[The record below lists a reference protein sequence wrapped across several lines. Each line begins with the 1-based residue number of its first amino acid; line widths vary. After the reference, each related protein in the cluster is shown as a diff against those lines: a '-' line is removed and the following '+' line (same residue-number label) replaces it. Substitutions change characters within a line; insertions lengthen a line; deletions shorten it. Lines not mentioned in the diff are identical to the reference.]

1 MKVRRQKAEG
11 RSASRDRLLL
21 SAFCLLLLSSSANA
35 QSFQLF
41 GYLTGRAAYV
51 KAPPSWTTG
60 GFGRFDAGA
69 DAAGE
74 HATRSTAVAQVGAD
88 WSPTTWLTAHGQ
100 VLARSEPAGT
110 EGRRFGVVEAYADL
124 HSERWRLR
132 GGYFFLGTSRENV
145 DPLWTSP
152 YTITYSALNSWI
164 GQEVRPVGV
173 DLQYSPSFYIM
184 LGATAFRDNDTMGTL
199 PAGRGWTFGNR
210 LSVYDE
216 AVAVPGGSTKPFTR
230 DLDGKWGHSER
241 VRVQIPERA
250 MLQVTHLDNRAE
262 LVERRGLVPWLTRF
276 NIVGAQVGTTGPWT
290 LAAEWMSGD
299 TTVGFP
305 GGTFTLD
312 FDTVYLLGSYKH
324 EHDRLS
330 VRVERFTTSADED
343 GRAWTVAWFRE
354 RNANLRAGI
363 EYAHVTGEH
372 PGAFGAGSSPETGGS
387 MVTVELRYKF

>member
-1 MKVRRQKAEG
+1 MQNAD
-11 RSASRDRLLL
+11 RSNRLIA
-21 SAFCLLLLSSSANA
+21 SAFCILHSAFALAANA
-35 QSFQLF
+35 QSFKLF
-41 GYLTGRAAYV
+41 GYLTGRSAYV

-60 GFGRFDAGA
+60 GFGRFDIGA
-69 DAAGE
+69 DAAGD
-74 HATRSTAVAQVGAD
+74 HATRTTALAQLGAD
-88 WSPTTWLTAHGQ
+88 WTPTTWLTAHGQ
-100 VLARSEPAGT
+100 VLARSEPSGT
-110 EGRRFGVVEAYADL
+110 EGKRFGVVEAYADL

-132 GGYFFLGTSRENV
+132 GGYFFLGTSREHT

-152 YTITYSALNSWI
+152 YTITYSALNTWI
-164 GQEVRPVGV
+164 GQEVRPVGA
-173 DLQYSPSFYIM
+173 DLQYSPSFYVT

-199 PAGRGWTFGNR
+199 PAGRGWTLGNR

-216 AVAVPGGSTKPFTR
+216 SLPVPGAAPTKPFTG

-241 VRVQIPERA
+241 VRLQIPERA

-262 LVERRGLVPWLTRF
+262 LVTRRNLEPWLTRF
-276 NIVGAQVGTTGPWT
+276 DIVGAQVGLTGPWT

-312 FDTVYLLGSYKH
+312 FDTVYLLGSYKR
-324 EHDRLS
+324 EHDRIS
-330 VRVERFTTSADED
+330 VRVERFSTSDDED

-363 EYAHVTGEH
+363 EYVHVTGDH
-372 PGAFGAGSSPETGGS
+372 PSAIDAGFSPETGGS